1 MSEKIKKTH
10 DLFGWIICA
19 FLIGPFA
26 LLLLRFWKGI
36 ILLLLPIFFASAV
49 AYLFL
54 DSQLTKLLHYPLTL
68 EIWGAIYWIISIV
81 AAAEEVKILN
91 RENSEDEDDYFNLRQ
106 SPVEK
111 WLQNNPGKSINDYY
125 KYN

>member
-1 MSEKIKKTH
+1 MCVPNWTVCTSIVKILERNCPT
-10 DLFGWIICA
+10 FTSS
-19 FLIGPFA
+19 
-26 LLLLRFWKGI
+26 
-36 ILLLLPIFFASAV
+36 FFASII

-81 AAAEEVKILN
+81 ATAEEVKILN
-91 RENSEDEDDYFNLRQ
+91 RENATDDEVYFNLRQ